1 MDGQKE
7 TTYTK
12 LNQSRGINCLY
23 EFANPSDPKKKTLLG
38 AVSNSCG
45 SVERIHCFRVDR
57 EQEIKSGFKNI
68 RIDVKSVWTVRKC
81 KCIRYVKH
89 LSSRKKDKQTRL
101 RQIDLKGSLKA

>member
-45 SVERIHCFRVDR
+45 SVERIHCFRLDR
-57 EQEIKSGFKNI
+57 EQIQ
-68 RIDVKSVWTVRKC
+68 RIDVKSVWTVRKY
-81 KCIRYVKH
+81 KCIGYVKH

-101 RQIDLKGSLKA
+101 RQIDLKGALNA

>member
-1 MDGQKE
+1 MIVTSWLKHVDGQKE

-23 EFANPSDPKKKTLLG
+23 EFANPSDPKKKTRLG

-57 EQEIKSGFKNI
+57 EQIQ
-68 RIDVKSVWTVRKC
+68 RK
-81 KCIRYVKH
+81 
-89 LSSRKKDKQTRL
+89 
-101 RQIDLKGSLKA
+101 

>member
-12 LNQSRGINCLY
+12 LNQSRGTVSIVITNSQIRLIR
-23 EFANPSDPKKKTLLG
+23 KKEKTLLG

-45 SVERIHCFRVDR
+45 SVERIHCFRLDR
-57 EQEIKSGFKNI
+57 EQIQ
-68 RIDVKSVWTVRKC
+68 RIDVKSVWTVRKY
-81 KCIRYVKH
+81 KCIGYVKH

-101 RQIDLKGSLKA
+101 RQIDLKGALNA